1 MTKIEN
7 KKIIL
12 QVIPAMNM
20 GGAEA
25 GTLEIS
31 SYMKKKGWEVIVTS
45 SGGSLVNKLD
55 YHKIKHVKLPLN
67 SKNPLIIFFNIFT
80 LAWVIKKYK
89 VKIVHVRSRAPAWSA
104 YYACLMLRGVKLV
117 STIHGAY
124 SAQNFFKKIY
134 NSIMLKS
141 SRIIAISRYVKS
153 YLFQNYNFTRKK
165 KENIVIIPRGVDSE
179 RFNPKNI
186 DSKRLFFLTNHW
198 QLPDGVPVILF
209 PSRIAPFKG
218 HKTLLKAIAI
228 LKKDPKIK
236 FICLMVGS
244 TKKNSNYESEIN
256 SLVEEHEL
264 FDYIKFTGPC
274 SDMPAAYKIS
284 DIVVSPADKP
294 EGFGRI
300 IIESQAMERPVIASG
315 HGGSLELIKN
325 NFNGMLFKPKNEH
338 DLADKLKHLLFLS
351 KEEKKKIIKNA
362 RTWVNER
369 YNIEKMYEA
378 NHKLYNS
385 IIK

>member
-12 QVIPAMNM
+12 QVIPAMEM
-20 GGAEA
+20 GGAEI
-25 GTLEIS
+25 GTVEIS
-31 SYMKKKGWEVIVTS
+31 TYMKKKGWKVIITS

-55 YHKIKHVKLPLN
+55 YRKIKHIKLPLN
-67 SKNPLIIFFNIFT
+67 SKNPLIIFFNIFK
-80 LAWVIKKYK
+80 LAWIIKKYK

-104 YYACLMLRGVKLV
+104 YYACSMIRGAKLV

-124 SAQNFFKKIY
+124 SNQNIFKNFY
-134 NSIMLKS
+134 NSVMLNSVK
-141 SRIIAISRYVKS
+141 IIAISKYIKN
-153 YLFQNYNFTRKK
+153 YLLQNYNLTKK
-165 KENIVIIPRGVDSE
+165 KRDKIVVIPRGVDPTKFS
-179 RFNPKNI
+179 PQNI

-325 NFNGMLFKPKNEH
+325 NFNGMLFKPKNER
-338 DLADKLKHLLFLS
+338 DLADKLKHLLSLS